1 MFIINNIM
9 WQIVF
14 VSSGSNKLMR
24 SDGSI
29 SLAVTDFN
37 DKTVYVSDNVNNGYL
52 RKIMAHELCHCFCFS
67 YNIYMPIQQEEYLAD
82 WISLYGA
89 DLIYLLDNLMIT
101 LTRSVA

>member
-14 VSSGSNKLMR
+14 VPSDSNKLMR

-37 DKTVYVSDNVNNGYL
+37 DKTVYVSDNVKNGYL
-52 RKIMAHELCHCFCFS
+52 SKIIAH
-67 YNIYMPIQQEEYLAD
+67 
-82 WISLYGA
+82 
-89 DLIYLLDNLMIT
+89 
-101 LTRSVA
+101 

>member
-9 WQIVF
+9 WRIAF
-14 VSSGSNKLMR
+14 VPNDSDKLMR

-37 DKTVYVSDNVNNGYL
+37 DKAVYVSDKVNDGYL
-52 RKIMAHELCHCFCFS
+52 RKIIAHELCHCFCFS
-67 YNIYMPIQQEEYLAD
+67 YNIYMPIHQEEYLAD

-89 DLIYLLDNLMIT
+89 DLIYLLDDLMIT